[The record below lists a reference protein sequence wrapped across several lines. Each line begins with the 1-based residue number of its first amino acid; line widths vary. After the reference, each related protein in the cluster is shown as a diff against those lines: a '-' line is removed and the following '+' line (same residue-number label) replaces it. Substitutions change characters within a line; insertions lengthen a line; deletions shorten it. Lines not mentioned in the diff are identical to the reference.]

1 MNDTFD
7 LPVRYKGEE
16 LLFPA
21 TLRQLGY
28 THRFEV
34 CVGDELIFFERDEE
48 GAYRALV
55 SGDHQPADLKPEL
68 LQAIADGIE
77 AVLK

>member
-1 MNDTFD
+1 MNDSFD
-7 LPVRYKGEE
+7 LPVTYKGEE
-16 LLFPA
+16 LFFPA
-21 TLRQLGY
+21 VLRQFGY

-34 CVGDELIFFERDEE
+34 CVGDDVVMFERDEE
-48 GAYRALV
+48 GAYRALMNTE
-55 SGDHQPADLKPEL
+55 HQPTHLKPEL